1 MQCYGAHGN
10 ACVLYCTV
18 GLWWWTAM
26 VPAPPLF
33 RFKLFSALDVT
44 VAVPATLT
52 LSEPRPQWMSSSRR
66 QCATVS
72 HTTQVGSLTFDLF
85 RSRVLMST
93 DLSVWGVCYESCFCF
108 FSGEL
113 IFQGEFIQTCEK
125 KMDIETHH
133 LLKHFHMIQSTKVNG
148 EIFT

>member
-1 MQCYGAHGN
+1 
-10 ACVLYCTV
+10 
-18 GLWWWTAM
+18 M

-85 RSRVLMST
+85 RSRVLTST
-93 DLSVWGVCYESCFCF
+93 DLSVWGVCYERF
-108 FSGEL
+108 FF
-113 IFQGEFIQTCEK
+113 FQE
-125 KMDIETHH
+125 
-133 LLKHFHMIQSTKVNG
+133 N
-148 EIFT
+148 